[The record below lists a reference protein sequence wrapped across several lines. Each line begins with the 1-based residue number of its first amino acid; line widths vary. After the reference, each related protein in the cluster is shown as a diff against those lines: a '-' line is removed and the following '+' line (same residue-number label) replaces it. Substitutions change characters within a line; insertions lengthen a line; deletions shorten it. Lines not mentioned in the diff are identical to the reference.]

1 MKKVYEKAIEIESKL
16 IYRGRTSSSVL
27 PFTGRTQNIPN
38 YHFMH
43 ENSYRNPYIQT
54 GISHG
59 IPSRRTR
66 GTGKTRRAYNI
77 ETEYDEPIELLGK
90 DMYNMSINNVTTPQ
104 QAYGFESRA
113 QRFGRGGRTEITQGT
128 FIDKSKSRC
137 FTCGELG
144 HFANECRRNSRS
156 RPRTPTMNRSRSRTR
171 KTQENQDD
179 VVVQEEDVIK
189 ITDDVVVQI
198 ITN

>member
-1 MKKVYEKAIEIESKL
+1 KYLELKQLNYLNYPLPVNSLTGQVEPRNMRTFVRWYETCLGIAKMKGAYGDMINEKFEFFQKIKPDIIEALNTYEINNNAPFANMKKVYEKAIEIESKL

-90 DMYNMSINNVTTPQ
+90 DMYNMSINNV
-104 QAYGFESRA
+104 
-113 QRFGRGGRTEITQGT
+113 
-128 FIDKSKSRC
+128 
-137 FTCGELG
+137 
-144 HFANECRRNSRS
+144 
-156 RPRTPTMNRSRSRTR
+156 
-171 KTQENQDD
+171 
-179 VVVQEEDVIK
+179 
-189 ITDDVVVQI
+189 
-198 ITN
+198 